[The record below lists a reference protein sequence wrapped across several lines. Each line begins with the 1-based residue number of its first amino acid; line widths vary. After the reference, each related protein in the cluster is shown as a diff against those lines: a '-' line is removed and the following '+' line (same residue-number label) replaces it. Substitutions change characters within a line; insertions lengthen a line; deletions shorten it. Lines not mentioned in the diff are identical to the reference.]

1 MLARFYGVPSGRIGL
16 YLIPFAFGNLLGPW
30 ILGGLFDRVGRRPMI
45 ALSYAAT
52 GVLIAVAG
60 VGLARGWW
68 NATTQ
73 TMMWSAVFFV
83 ASSAAS
89 AAYLTVSE
97 LFPVELRGMA
107 IALFYAAGTAI
118 GGLTAPALFGWL
130 LESGSRSTLAIGYY
144 VGAALM
150 IAAAGV
156 AARIGVAAEGKSL
169 EAINALEILT
179 DSPDQR
185 GSRPGATVDEPPAQ
199 A

>member
-1 MLARFYGVPSGRIGL
+1 
-16 YLIPFAFGNLLGPW
+16 
-30 ILGGLFDRVGRRPMI
+30 MI
-45 ALSYAAT
+45 ALTYAAT

-60 VGLARGWW
+60 VGLARGWFD
-68 NATTQ
+68 ATTQ
-73 TMMWSAVFFV
+73 TLMWSAVFFV

-89 AAYLTVSE
+89 SAYLTVSE

-118 GGLTAPALFGWL
+118 GGLTAPALFGRL
-130 LESGSRSTLAIGYY
+130 LESGSRATLAIGYY

-156 AARIGVAAEGKSL
+156 AAALGVAAEGKSL

-179 DSPDQR
+179 DSPD
-185 GSRPGATVDEPPAQ
+185 
-199 A
+199 